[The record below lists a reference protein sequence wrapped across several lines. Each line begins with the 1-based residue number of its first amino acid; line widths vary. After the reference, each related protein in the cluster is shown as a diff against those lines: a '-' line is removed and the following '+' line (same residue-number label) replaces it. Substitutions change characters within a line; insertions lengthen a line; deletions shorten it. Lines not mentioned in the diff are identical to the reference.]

1 MKEDKKTTNVRNF
14 IAKRIMDAD
23 IEVVMTADY
32 IANKYGNGLLNVDHM
47 AEILMVKKSSVLTYI
62 NQHKM
67 PFDVTKI
74 GDKWFTTPF
83 SVAKYVIENRIPR
96 NEFVNKAS

>member
-1 MKEDKKTTNVRNF
+1 MKETKKQTNVRDF

-23 IEVVMTADY
+23 IEVVVTADY
-32 IANKYGNGLLNVDHM
+32 IANQYGSGLLNVDHM
-47 AEILMVKKSSVLTYI
+47 AEILLVKPASVLTYI
-62 NQHKM
+62 NQHRM

-83 SVAKYVIENRIPR
+83 AVAKYVIENRIPR